1 MVLTESG
8 TECTLVHGNSQNFLA
23 ASAPSVVTE
32 DDDYGQEG
40 IFDTANWAFSS
51 TKIQGF
57 YLFNTENILGI
68 GIPHDQTLQT
78 SIVNCA
84 PG

>member
-57 YLFNTENILGI
+57 YLFNIQRTYWALVFHVIKLCK
-68 GIPHDQTLQT
+68 PL
-78 SIVNCA
+78 S
-84 PG
+84 